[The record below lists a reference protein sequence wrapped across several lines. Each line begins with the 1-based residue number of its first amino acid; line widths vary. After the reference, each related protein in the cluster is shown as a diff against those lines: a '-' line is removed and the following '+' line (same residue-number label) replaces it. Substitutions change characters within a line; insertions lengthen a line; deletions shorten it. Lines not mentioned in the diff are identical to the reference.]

1 MIKNLKEILI
11 RLFVVIVFLLF
22 TIWQIVL
29 FIIKLIG
36 AILYNI
42 SDSIPPKSI
51 SWKET
56 KIVLKDLEVFPEDT
70 YKLLINILKGVKE

>member
-1 MIKNLKEILI
+1 MIQNLKEILI

-36 AILYNI
+36 TILYNI
-42 SDSIPPKSI
+42 SDSIPLRVFHGMKQ
-51 SWKET
+51 KLYL
-56 KIVLKDLEVFPEDT
+56 KI
-70 YKLLINILKGVKE
+70 